1 MGGLTAMDVR
11 VGSAIR
17 SAESC
22 RALEWCYC
30 KLLPDTIRV
39 FLAVDRRTVV
49 QFNARYV
56 AYKPG
61 RIIAR
66 DAHLLHDFVSN
77 IVDSNYE
84 VEVTDVAITVH
95 QVQAGTTYLCTLLCA
110 PKVWEAEARRQAGE
124 VDPFDEIC
132 SLDLNCDG
140 SILTWNVEE
149 LVGGEHVWIVP

>member
-1 MGGLTAMDVR
+1 MDVR

-77 IVDSNYE
+77 IVDSNDE

-95 QVQAGTTYLCTLLCA
+95 
-110 PKVWEAEARRQAGE
+110 
-124 VDPFDEIC
+124 
-132 SLDLNCDG
+132 
-140 SILTWNVEE
+140 
-149 LVGGEHVWIVP
+149 